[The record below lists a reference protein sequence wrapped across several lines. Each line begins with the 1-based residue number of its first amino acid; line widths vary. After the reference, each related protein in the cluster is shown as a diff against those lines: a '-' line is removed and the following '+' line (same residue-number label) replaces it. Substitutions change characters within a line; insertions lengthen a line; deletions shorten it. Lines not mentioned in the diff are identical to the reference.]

1 MKVILVMPVVWVIAD
16 DLTLVCSVVLPTSCS
31 VQCFYLKIC
40 AVFIAAIL
48 VSMKSDLVQSHWI
61 VV

>member
-1 MKVILVMPVVWVIAD
+1 MPVVWVIAD

-48 VSMKSDLVQSHWI
+48 VSMKSDLVQSNWI